1 MSKGGGSSDAQ
12 TTQAKRE
19 GWYDK
24 RLGQNI
30 LPAADQLAAQQMG
43 QPFNQNMLS
52 GLAGIQQLAAGGSPV
67 GQSAQNV
74 LLDILNNPVPGTD
87 VANTAMQ
94 GGYVNPAM
102 AETQRIAMGGDV
114 GGNPYLDQ
122 TYNNAA
128 RQVTQSFRENTVPA
142 LDAAAQGAGRV
153 GSGQYALMRNRTE
166 EGLADQLGDMA
177 TNIYGGA
184 YQSDQANRMGA
195 LGSLAGL
202 GQQDVQ
208 NRFAGAGL
216 GDAATRQQLAAIG
229 LGGQAFDLQAQ
240 PYNALLGAGQFE
252 QQQPW
257 TPIQQYQDLLNR
269 SSTAGTVVSG
279 GGENSAVGGIQ
290 GALGGA
296 ATGAMIGTAVPGIG
310 PGWGTAIGGGL
321 GGLAGLLSD
330 ARAKKN
336 IKRVGQTDGGTGIYS
351 YQYKGGDGPV
361 MMGVLA
367 QEVAQRQPEAVQ
379 MRPDGL
385 MSVLYERV
393 A

>member
-1 MSKGGGSSDAQ
+1 MSKGGGSDSQ

-19 GWYDK
+19 GWYND
-24 RLGQNI
+24 RLKGSI
-30 LPAADQLAAQQMG
+30 LPSADSIAGQQIAN
-43 QPFNQNMLS
+43 PFNSQMLQ
-52 GLAGIQQLAAGGSPV
+52 GLAGIEALSAGGSPV
-67 GQSAQNV
+67 GRSAENV
-74 LLDILNNPVPGTD
+74 LLNILNNQPAGTD

-122 TYNNAA
+122 AYNNAA
-128 RQVTQSFRENTVPA
+128 RQVTQSFRDTTVPA
-142 LDAAAQGAGRV
+142 LDMAAQQAGRV
-153 GSGQYALMRNRTE
+153 GSGQYAAMRNRTE
-166 EGLADQLGDMA
+166 EGLANTLGDVA

-184 YQSDQANRMGA
+184 YQSDQANRLGA
-195 LGSLAGL
+195 LSSLAGL
-202 GQQDVQ
+202 GQQDVA
-208 NRFAGAGL
+208 NRFAGAQL

-229 LGGQAFDLQAQ
+229 LGGQAYNLQAQ
-240 PYNALLGAGQFE
+240 PYNALIGAGQFT

-257 TPIQQYQDLLNR
+257 APINQYQDLLNR
-269 SSTAGTVVSG
+269 SSTAGTVVTGAG
-279 GGENSAVGGIQ
+279 GQNQAVGGLQ

-296 ATGAMIGTAVPGIG
+296 ATGAVIGTAVPGIG
-310 PGWGTAIGGGL
+310 PGLGTALGGGL

-330 ARAKKN
+330 VRAKKD
-336 IKRVGQTDGGTGIYS
+336 IRRVGQTDGGAGIYT
-351 YQYKGGDGPV
+351 YRYKGDDGPV

-367 QEVAQRQPEAVQ
+367 QEVAETQPDAVR